1 MACSI
6 MKDMA
11 DKGFEVGTLHA
22 DNDATTQSR
31 LPSTNTKK
39 DDKSHVHLQFI
50 KKVQTTEIC
59 KSYTIHCP
67 MLHVHHF

>member
-1 MACSI
+1 

-31 LPSTNTKK
+31 LPSTITKK
-39 DDKSHVHLQFI
+39 DDKSHV
-50 KKVQTTEIC
+50 KKNLSSLLYRLSKKYKQL
-59 KSYTIHCP
+59 KSAKVIPYIVRCF
-67 MLHVHHF
+67 M